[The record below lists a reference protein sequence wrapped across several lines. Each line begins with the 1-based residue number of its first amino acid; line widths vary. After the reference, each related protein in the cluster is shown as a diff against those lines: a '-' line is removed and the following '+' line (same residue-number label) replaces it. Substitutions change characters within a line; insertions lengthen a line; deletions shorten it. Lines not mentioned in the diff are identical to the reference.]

1 MYSKWGLEL
10 SNQPSVDLL
19 NDKSAVGIL
28 LLALRDK
35 KIYASDLRKLGGSFE
50 RLKRTANNL
59 IDGNLMSMKTI
70 ERPYLTYIYSL
81 TEKGEKV
88 ANKLLEIDS
97 IIKNN
102 ASS

>member
-1 MYSKWGLEL
+1 M
-10 SNQPSVDLL
+10 SNHHSVDLL

-28 LLALRDK
+28 LLALKEK

-50 RLKRTANNL
+50 RLKRVAENL
-59 IDGNLMSMKTI
+59 VKGNLMSMKTI

-81 TEKGEKV
+81 TEKVEKV